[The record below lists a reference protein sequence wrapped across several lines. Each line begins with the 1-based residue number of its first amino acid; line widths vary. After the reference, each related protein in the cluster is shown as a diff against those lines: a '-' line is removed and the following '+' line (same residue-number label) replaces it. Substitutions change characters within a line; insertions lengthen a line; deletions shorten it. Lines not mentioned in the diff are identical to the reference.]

1 MNRPEREICPTTN
14 GTDADLANST
24 NSSVPPADATTSKPV
39 SLIGA
44 TVETRLA
51 LELERLRSDEIRLDD
66 LTPALQ
72 GYVLHGH
79 RLALASLLPEYT
91 RLEVALTQANA
102 DASRFYSALFN
113 PREPI
118 RIGPSYSDIE
128 ETRRAIYS
136 GGTK

>member
-1 MNRPEREICPTTN
+1 MSRTEREIRPTTN
-14 GTDADLANST
+14 GTDTDLANST
-24 NSSVPPADATTSKPV
+24 NSSVQPADATTSKPV
-39 SLIGA
+39 ALIGA

-102 DASRFYSALFN
+102 DAGRFYAALFN
-113 PREPI
+113 PRVPI
-118 RIGPSYSDIE
+118 KHGPSFAE
-128 ETRRAIYS
+128 VQAVRKEIYT
-136 GGTK
+136 GGTV